1 MVLLLVYLMIA
12 LLVSFLCSVSESVML
27 STSISYAESV
37 AHKGRGG
44 RILVRLKRNIDRPLA
59 AILSLNTIANTIGA
73 AGVGAQAVA
82 VFGSEFFGIASG
94 VLTVLILVFSEIIPK
109 SIGSNY
115 WRELCVPI
123 AYIIQGLI
131 YIIFPIV
138 IVSESL
144 TKLFSRRR
152 GQTVSRE
159 EIAALANIGEREGV
173 FESSEGKIIN
183 NLVKL
188 KSLKVKSV
196 MTPRTVVVAAS
207 ENTTLERFFSNKE
220 NLRYSRIPVYKDSI
234 DDITGFVLKSDILLY
249 LAEGKKNVKLKN
261 LRRPIIN
268 CYENT
273 SIYNFYNILI
283 TRKQQIAL
291 VIDEYGGME
300 GIATME
306 DVVETL
312 LGMEITDESDSQID
326 MQKFAKERWQR
337 RSAVIDFSGKADD
350 HNM

>member
-1 MVLLLVYLMIA
+1 MILLIVYFLSAI
-12 LLVSFLCSVSESVML
+12 LISFLCSVSESVML
-27 STSISYAESV
+27 STSISYAESI
-37 AHKGRGG
+37 AHKSRGG

-59 AILSLNTIANTIGA
+59 AILSPNTIANTFGA

-82 VFGSEFFGIASG
+82 VFGSEFFGIASAI
-94 VLTVLILVFSEIIPK
+94 LTVLILVFSEIIPK

-123 AYIIQGLI
+123 AYVVQGLI
-131 YIIFPIV
+131 FAIYPIV

-144 TKLFSRRR
+144 TKLFSRRS

-188 KSLKVKSV
+188 KSIKVKSV
-196 MTPRTVVVAAS
+196 MTPRTVVVAAN

-220 NLRYSRIPVYKDSI
+220 NLRYSRIPVYKESI

-249 LAEGKKNVKLKN
+249 LADDKKNVKLKN

-273 SIYNFYNILI
+273 SIFNFYNILI

-312 LGMEITDESDSQID
+312 LGMEITDESDTQID
-326 MQKFAKERWQR
+326 MQKFAKERWRR
-337 RSAVIDFSGKADD
+337 RSAGIDFSGK
-350 HNM
+350 

>member
-1 MVLLLVYLMIA
+1 MILLLVYFLSAI
-12 LLVSFLCSVSESVML
+12 LISFLCSVSESTIL
-27 STSISYAESV
+27 STSISYAESI
-37 AHKGRGG
+37 AHKSRGG

-59 AILSLNTIANTIGA
+59 AILSLNTIANTFGA

-82 VFGSEFFGIASG
+82 VFGNEYFGVASA
-94 VLTVLILVFSEIIPK
+94 VLT
-109 SIGSNY
+109 
-115 WRELCVPI
+115 
-123 AYIIQGLI
+123 
-131 YIIFPIV
+131 
-138 IVSESL
+138 
-144 TKLFSRRR
+144 
-152 GQTVSRE
+152 SRE

-188 KSLKVKSV
+188 KSIKVKSV
-196 MTPRTVVVAAS
+196 MTPRTVVVAAN

-249 LAEGKKNVKLKN
+249 LADGKKNVKLKN

-273 SIYNFYNILI
+273 SIFNFYNILI
-283 TRKQQIAL
+283 TRKQQFAL

-312 LGMEITDESDSQID
+312 LGMEITDESDTQID

-337 RSAVIDFSGKADD
+337 RSAGIDFSGK
-350 HNM
+350 

>member
-1 MVLLLVYLMIA
+1 MTLLIVYLLIA
-12 LLVSFLCSVSESVML
+12 VLVSFLCSISESVML
-27 STSISYAESV
+27 STSVSYIESI
-37 AHKGRGG
+37 AYTSRGG
-44 RILVRLKRNIDRPLA
+44 HLLKRLKQNIDRPLA
-59 AILSLNTIANTIGA
+59 AILSLNTIANTLGA

-82 VFGSEFFGIASG
+82 VFGNAYFGVASAI
-94 VLTVLILVFSEIIPK
+94 LTVLILVFSEIIPK
-109 SIGSNY
+109 SIGSNF
-115 WRELCVPI
+115 WRELCIPV
-123 AYIIQGLI
+123 AYIVQSLI

-152 GQTVSRE
+152 GHTVSRE

-173 FESSEGKIIN
+173 FDSSEGKIIN

-188 KSLKVKSV
+188 KSVKVKNV
-196 MTPRTVVVAAS
+196 MTPRTVVVAAN
-207 ENTTLERFFSNKE
+207 ENTSLERFFSNKE
-220 NLRYSRIPVYKDSI
+220 NLRYSRIPVYKESI

-300 GIATME
+300 GVATME

-312 LGMEITDESDSQID
+312 LGMEITDESDNQID

-337 RSAVIDFSGKADD
+337 RSAGIDYKD
-350 HNM
+350 

>member
-1 MVLLLVYLMIA
+1 MTLLIVYLLIA
-12 LLVSFLCSVSESVML
+12 VLVSFLCSISESVML
-27 STSISYAESV
+27 STSVSYIESI
-37 AHKGRGG
+37 AYTSRGG
-44 RILVRLKRNIDRPLA
+44 HILKRLKQNIDRPLA
-59 AILSLNTIANTIGA
+59 AILSLNTIANTLGA

-82 VFGSEFFGIASG
+82 VFGNAYFGVASAI
-94 VLTVLILVFSEIIPK
+94 LTVLILVFSEIIPK
-109 SIGSNY
+109 SIGSNF
-115 WRELCVPI
+115 WRELCIPV
-123 AYIIQGLI
+123 AYIVQSLI

-152 GQTVSRE
+152 GHTVSRE

-173 FESSEGKIIN
+173 FDSSEGKIIN

-188 KSLKVKSV
+188 KSVKVKNV
-196 MTPRTVVVAAS
+196 MTPRTVVVAAN
-207 ENTTLERFFSNKE
+207 ENTSLERFFSNKE
-220 NLRYSRIPVYKDSI
+220 NLRYSRIPVYKESI

-300 GIATME
+300 GVATME

-312 LGMEITDESDSQID
+312 LGMEITDESDNQID

-337 RSAVIDFSGKADD
+337 RSAGIDYKD
-350 HNM
+350 

>member
-1 MVLLLVYLMIA
+1 MALLLVYLFSA
-12 LLVSFLCSVSESVML
+12 LLISFLCSRSESVML
-27 STSISYAESV
+27 SATASYVESV
-37 AHKGRGG
+37 AHNGRGG
-44 RILVRLKRNIDRPLA
+44 RLLKRLKDNLDRPLA
-59 AILSLNTIANTIGA
+59 AILSLNTIANTFGA

-82 VFGSEFFGIASG
+82 VFGNEYFGVASA

-123 AYIIQGLI
+123 AYMVQGLI
-131 YIIFPIV
+131 YLIYPIV

-144 TKLFSRRR
+144 TRLFSRK
-152 GQTVSRE
+152 QAHTVSRE

-183 NLVKL
+183 NLVHL
-188 KSLKVKSV
+188 KSIKVKQI
-196 MTPRTVVVAAS
+196 MTPRTVVVSAN

-220 NLRYSRIPVYKDSI
+220 NLRYSRIPVYRESI
-234 DDITGFVLKSDILLY
+234 DDITGFVLKSDILQA
-249 LAEGKKNVKLKN
+249 LADGRKNVKLKS

-273 SIYNFYNILI
+273 SIFNFHNILLSK
-283 TRKQQIAL
+283 KQQIAL

-300 GIATME
+300 GIVTIE

-312 LGMEITDESDSQID
+312 LGMEITDESDAQID
-326 MQKFAKERWQR
+326 MQKFAKERWR
-337 RSAVIDFSGKADD
+337 KRSATIDFEK
-350 HNM
+350 

>member
-1 MVLLLVYLMIA
+1 MILLIVYFLSAI
-12 LLVSFLCSVSESVML
+12 LISFLCSVSESVML
-27 STSISYAESV
+27 STSISYAESI
-37 AHKGRGG
+37 AHKSRGG

-59 AILSLNTIANTIGA
+59 AILSLNTIANTFGA

-82 VFGSEFFGIASG
+82 VFGSEFFGIASAI
-94 VLTVLILVFSEIIPK
+94 LTVLILVFSEIIPK

-123 AYIIQGLI
+123 AYVVQGLI
-131 YIIFPIV
+131 FAIYPIV

-144 TKLFSRRR
+144 TKLFSRRS

-188 KSLKVKSV
+188 KSIKVKSV
-196 MTPRTVVVAAS
+196 MTPRTVVVAAN

-220 NLRYSRIPVYKDSI
+220 NLRYSRIPVYKESI

-249 LAEGKKNVKLKN
+249 LADDKKNVKLKN

-273 SIYNFYNILI
+273 SIFNFYNILI

-312 LGMEITDESDSQID
+312 LGMEITDESDTQID
-326 MQKFAKERWQR
+326 MQKFAKERWRR
-337 RSAVIDFSGKADD
+337 RSAGIDFSGK
-350 HNM
+350 

>member
-1 MVLLLVYLMIA
+1 MVLLLVYLLTA

-82 VFGSEFFGIASG
+82 VFGSEFFGVASG
-94 VLTVLILVFSEIIPK
+94 ILTVLILVFSEIIPK

-131 YIIFPIV
+131 
-138 IVSESL
+138 VSESL

-152 GQTVSRE
+152 GHTVSRE

-188 KSLKVKSV
+188 KSIKVKGV
-196 MTPRTVVVAAS
+196 MTPRTVVVAAN

-234 DDITGFVLKSDILLY
+234 DDITGFVLKSDILQY
-249 LAEGKKNVKLKN
+249 LADDKKNVKLKN

-273 SIYNFYNILI
+273 SIFNFYNILI

-326 MQKFAKERWQR
+326 MQKFAKEFP
-337 RSAVIDFSGKADD
+337 SYI
-350 HNM
+350 

>member
-1 MVLLLVYLMIA
+1 MALLLIYLFSA
-12 LLVSFLCSVSESVML
+12 LLISFLCSVSESVML
-27 STSISYAESV
+27 STTASYIESIS
-37 AHKGRGG
+37 HKGKGA
-44 RILVRLKRNIDRPLA
+44 RLLKKMKKNIDRPLA
-59 AILSLNTIANTIGA
+59 AILSLNTIANTFGA

-82 VFGSEFFGIASG
+82 VFGNEYFGYASAI
-94 VLTVLILVFSEIIPK
+94 LTVLILVFSEIIPK

-123 AYIIQGLI
+123 AYIVQGLI
-131 YIIFPIV
+131 YLIYPV
-138 IVSESL
+138 VVVSESL
-144 TKLFSRRR
+144 TRLFTRKS
-152 GQTVSRE
+152 GKTVSRE

-188 KSLKVKSV
+188 KSIKVKNV
-196 MTPRTVVVAAS
+196 MTPRTVVVVAN

-234 DDITGFVLKSDILLY
+234 DDITGFVLKADILQY
-249 LAEGKKNVKLKN
+249 LADGKKNVKLKN

-283 TRKQQIAL
+283 TKKQQIAL

-300 GIATME
+300 GIVTVE
-306 DVVETL
+306 DAIETL
-312 LGMEITDESDSQID
+312 LGMEITDESDAQID
-326 MQKFAKERWQR
+326 MQKFAKERWKK
-337 RSAVIDFSGKADD
+337 RSATVDFKS
-350 HNM
+350 

>member
-1 MVLLLVYLMIA
+1 MTLLIVYLLIA
-12 LLVSFLCSVSESVML
+12 VLVSFMCSISESVML
-27 STSISYAESV
+27 STSVSYIESI
-37 AHKGRGG
+37 AYTSRGG
-44 RILVRLKRNIDRPLA
+44 HILKRLKQNIDRPLA
-59 AILSLNTIANTIGA
+59 AILSLNTIANTLGA

-82 VFGSEFFGIASG
+82 VFGNAYFGVASAI
-94 VLTVLILVFSEIIPK
+94 LTVLILVLSEIIPK

-115 WRELCVPI
+115 WRELCIPV

-144 TKLFSRRR
+144 TKLFSRRH
-152 GQTVSRE
+152 GHTVSRE

-188 KSLKVKSV
+188 KSIKVKNV
-196 MTPRTVVVAAS
+196 MTPRTVVVAAN

-220 NLRYSRIPVYKDSI
+220 NLRYSRIPVFKESI

-273 SIYNFYNILI
+273 SIFNFYNILI
-283 TRKQQIAL
+283 TKKQQIAL

-306 DVVETL
+306 DVIETL
-312 LGMEITDESDSQID
+312 LGMEITDESDKQID

-337 RSAVIDFSGKADD
+337 RSAAIDYKE
-350 HNM
+350 

>member
-1 MVLLLVYLMIA
+1 MFLLVVYLLIA

-27 STSISYAESV
+27 STSISYAELVS
-37 AHKGRGG
+37 HKGRGG

-82 VFGSEFFGIASG
+82 VFGSEFFGVASG

-115 WRELCVPI
+115 WRELCVPV
-123 AYIIQGLI
+123 AYIVQCLI

-152 GQTVSRE
+152 GSTVSRE

-188 KSLKVKSV
+188 KSVKVKNV
-196 MTPRTVVVAAS
+196 MTPRTVVLAAN
-207 ENTTLERFFSNKE
+207 ENTTLEYFFSNKD
-220 NLRYSRIPVYKDSI
+220 NLQHSRIPIYKDSI
-234 DDITGFVLKSDILLY
+234 DDITGFVLKSDVLLY
-249 LAEGKKNVKLKN
+249 LAEGKKKTKLKN

-273 SIYNFYNILI
+273 SIFNFYNILI
-283 TRKQQIAL
+283 TKKQQIAL

-306 DVVETL
+306 DVIETL
-312 LGMEITDESDSQID
+312 LGLEITDESDSPVD
-326 MQKFAKERWQR
+326 MQQFAKERWRR
-337 RSAVIDFSGKADD
+337 RSAVIDFSGKAESE
-350 HNM
+350 

>member
-1 MVLLLVYLMIA
+1 MALLLVYLFSA
-12 LLVSFLCSVSESVML
+12 LLISFLCSVSESVML
-27 STSISYAESV
+27 SATASYVESV
-37 AHKGRGG
+37 AHKSKGG
-44 RILVRLKRNIDRPLA
+44 RLLKHLKDNIDRPLA
-59 AILSLNTIANTIGA
+59 AILSLNTIANTFGA

-82 VFGSEFFGIASG
+82 VFGNEYFGAASAI
-94 VLTVLILVFSEIIPK
+94 LTILILVFSEIIPK

-123 AYIIQGLI
+123 AYMVQGLI
-131 YIIFPIV
+131 YLIYPIV

-152 GQTVSRE
+152 VQTVSRE

-183 NLVKL
+183 NLVHL
-188 KSLKVKSV
+188 KSIKVKQI
-196 MTPRTVVVAAS
+196 MTPRTVVVSAN

-220 NLRYSRIPVYKDSI
+220 NLRYSRIPVYRESI
-234 DDITGFVLKSDILLY
+234 DDITGFVLKSDILQA
-249 LAEGKKNVKLKN
+249 LADGRKNVKLKS

-273 SIYNFYNILI
+273 SIFNFHNILLSK
-283 TRKQQIAL
+283 KQQIAL

-300 GIATME
+300 GIVTIE

-312 LGMEITDESDSQID
+312 LGMEITDESDAQID
-326 MQKFAKERWQR
+326 MQKFAKERWR
-337 RSAVIDFSGKADD
+337 KRSATIDFEK
-350 HNM
+350 